1 LFTEQQE
8 KWLQRV
14 EDMFFRLGIKSVTM
28 DDVAQ
33 ELGISKKTL
42 YQFVENKDDLVSKVM
57 DRHLQEQCRAD
68 EHLHTQA
75 SNAIDEMVRVF
86 RHIMSDMQQMKP
98 NIIRDLQKYH
108 RETWEKIQHFQ
119 RDYIFTLVLQN
130 LEWGKREG
138 LYRGNLNL
146 EVTAKLY
153 IATSF
158 VIFDDFFFPKPP
170 YSFDQLFKEH
180 IINHLYNIVSDKGR
194 VLLETKLSA

>member
-1 LFTEQQE
+1 MLY
-8 KWLQRV
+8 
-14 EDMFFRLGIKSVTM
+14 FFPGFAV
-28 DDVAQ
+28 
-33 ELGISKKTL
+33 
-42 YQFVENKDDLVSKVM
+42 
-57 DRHLQEQCRAD
+57 
-68 EHLHTQA
+68 
-75 SNAIDEMVRVF
+75 
-86 RHIMSDMQQMKP
+86 
-98 NIIRDLQKYH
+98 
-108 RETWEKIQHFQ
+108 
-119 RDYIFTLVLQN
+119 VLQN